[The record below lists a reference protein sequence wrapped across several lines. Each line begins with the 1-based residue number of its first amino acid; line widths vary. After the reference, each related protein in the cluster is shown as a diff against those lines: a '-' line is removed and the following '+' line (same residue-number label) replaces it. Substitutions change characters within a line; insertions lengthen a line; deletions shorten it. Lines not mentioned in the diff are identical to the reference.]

1 MSRVQ
6 KVLQRFGIT
15 VDDKGGEKRAYGPCP
30 FHEEPGKHDNWFIRL
45 RGDRRGQYHCFVCK
59 ASGGLSD
66 LVSHLRGC
74 SLDGA
79 KEWLAAFH
87 EDDEAPAVVYLATR
101 LEVESVGRRE
111 FTLPREVTLRPL
123 EGWVGPAKAYAERRH
138 LTDEQIQRWGIGYA
152 TIGRLSGRLVMPV
165 RDATGRPWSY
175 MARTFV
181 DHETRYYYPMER
193 ERPDQDVMF
202 GEQFWAGR
210 AWRKRTWVVV
220 VEGALNALAVERALG
235 HTLLNVAALG
245 GSDPRPMHVS
255 KLATFGRVLV
265 LTDDDK
271 AGRGAAWELS
281 CQLQRHTNVKRVTL
295 GEGRDAD
302 DVSPEELRET
312 ICRSIRELPPAS
324 SG

>member
-1 MSRVQ
+1 
-6 KVLQRFGIT
+6 
-15 VDDKGGEKRAYGPCP
+15 
-30 FHEEPGKHDNWFIRL
+30 
-45 RGDRRGQYHCFVCK
+45 
-59 ASGGLSD
+59 
-66 LVSHLRGC
+66 VSHLRGC

-79 KEWLAAFH
+79 KELLATFQ
-87 EDDEAPAVVYLATR
+87 EDDEAPAVAYLSTR
-101 LEVESVGRRE
+101 LEVEPTGRRE
-111 FTLPREVTLRPL
+111 FTVPKEVVFRPL
-123 EGWVGPAKAYAERRH
+123 DEWVTPAREYAQRRH
-138 LTDEQIQRWGIGYA
+138 LDAAQIDRWGIGYA

-181 DHETRYYYPMER
+181 DHDTRYYYPMER

-202 GEQFWAGR
+202 GEQFWPEMKK
-210 AWRKRTWVVV
+210 RKGKHVVLT
-220 VEGALNALAVERALG
+220 EGALNALAVERAMVQSM
-235 HTLLNVAALG
+235 TPNVAALG
-245 GSDPRPMHVS
+245 GSDPRPMHVG
-255 KLATFGRVLV
+255 KLAGFGVVVV

-281 CQLQRHTNVKRVTL
+281 CQLQRHTIVKRVTL

-312 ICRSIRELPPAS
+312 ICRSIRELPRAS